1 MKNSEIIKKTNSIV
15 PSKAQLD
22 FCGLEFIA
30 LIPYG
35 MNTYTNSE
43 TGTGR
48 EPEKY
53 FNPPELDVSQWVR
66 VVKNAGMKALV
77 LTCKYTD
84 GFCLWP
90 SEQTEYSV
98 KNSPWMD
105 GNGDIVKLVSD
116 ECRKADLKFGIY
128 ISPYDMHE
136 PTFGT
141 DDYNKFFVNQLKEL
155 LTNYGDICCVWFP
168 RDNKT
173 NFRYNWASYYQT
185 VRELQPEAVI
195 IECGPDIRWV
205 GNSGSFARSQ
215 EWNVVPFNLLNN
227 APIKRIVEQDLGSRK
242 VIKKAEEL
250 VWYPPITYT
259 SLRKGMFYHQEEEAD
274 IKMLSN
280 ILDIYFNSVGN
291 NGMLAISIPP
301 SHLGTI
307 DKSDVDSLTTL
318 GIQLGI
324 EFKEN
329 FAEGGEFTASSERDE
344 LHSAKMAGDEKSY
357 WASAETDEDITL
369 TLDMGKV
376 NFINKIVLGE
386 NTATGQQIEK
396 FNLYYYFDKKWNKIY
411 SGKTIGRKKICNLP
425 PMNARRIKLE
435 IKKTRGFAT
444 IKTFE
449 VY

>member
-1 MKNSEIIKKTNSIV
+1 MKNSEIIKKANSIV

-53 FNPPELDVSQWVR
+53 FNPPELDVSQWVK

-105 GNGDIVKLVSD
+105 GSGDLVRLVSD
-116 ECRKADLKFGIY
+116 ECKKADLKFGIY

-173 NFRYNWASYYQT
+173 NFR
-185 VRELQPEAVI
+185 
-195 IECGPDIRWV
+195 
-205 GNSGSFARSQ
+205 
-215 EWNVVPFNLLNN
+215 
-227 APIKRIVEQDLGSRK
+227 
-242 VIKKAEEL
+242 
-250 VWYPPITYT
+250 
-259 SLRKGMFYHQEEEAD
+259 
-274 IKMLSN
+274 
-280 ILDIYFNSVGN
+280 
-291 NGMLAISIPP
+291 
-301 SHLGTI
+301 
-307 DKSDVDSLTTL
+307 
-318 GIQLGI
+318 
-324 EFKEN
+324 
-329 FAEGGEFTASSERDE
+329 
-344 LHSAKMAGDEKSY
+344 
-357 WASAETDEDITL
+357 
-369 TLDMGKV
+369 
-376 NFINKIVLGE
+376 
-386 NTATGQQIEK
+386 
-396 FNLYYYFDKKWNKIY
+396 
-411 SGKTIGRKKICNLP
+411 
-425 PMNARRIKLE
+425 
-435 IKKTRGFAT
+435 
-444 IKTFE
+444 
-449 VY
+449 

>member
-1 MKNSEIIKKTNSIV
+1 MKDSEIIKRANSIA
-15 PSKAQLD
+15 PSKAQMD
-22 FCGLEFIA
+22 FCDLEFIA
-30 LIPYG
+30 LVPFG

-53 FNPPELDVSQWVR
+53 FNPPELDAAQWVR
-66 VVKNAGMKALV
+66 TIKNAGMKALV
-77 LTCKYTD
+77 LTCKYSD
-84 GFCLWP
+84 GFCIWP
-90 SEQTEYSV
+90 SEYTDYSV
-98 KNSPWMD
+98 KNSPWLE
-105 GNGDIVKLVSD
+105 GNGDVVRLVSD
-116 ECRKADLKFGIY
+116 ECQKAGIKFGIY

-136 PTFGT
+136 KTFGT
-141 DDYNKFFVNQLKEL
+141 DEYNTYFVNQLKEL
-155 LTNYGDICCVWFP
+155 LTNYGDICCVWLP

-173 NFRYNWASYYQT
+173 NFHYNWAAYYET
-185 VRELQPEAVI
+185 IRELQPNAVI

-205 GNSGSFARSQ
+205 GNSGGFARKQ
-215 EWNVVPFNLLNN
+215 EWNVVPYNLLNN
-227 APIKRIVEQDLGSRK
+227 APVKRLVEQDLGSRR
-242 VIKKAEEL
+242 VIKKAKEL
-250 VWYPPITYT
+250 VWFPPITY
-259 SLRKGMFYHQEEEAD
+259 SSIRKGWFYHQEEGTD
-274 IKMLSN
+274 LKMLSN
-280 ILDIYFNSVGN
+280 ILEIYFRSVGN
-291 NGMLAISIPP
+291 NGMFALSIPP
-301 SHLGTI
+301 SHLGKI
-307 DKSDVDSLTTL
+307 DSADVDSLTTL
-318 GIQLGI
+318 GIQLTL

-329 FAEGGEFTASSERDE
+329 FAKDGQFTASSERDE
-344 LHSAKMAGDEKSY
+344 LHSAKMADEGKSY
-357 WASAETDEDITL
+357 WSSKEDDDNITL

-435 IKKTRGFAT
+435 VKKTRGFAT